1 MVAVQIKNEWRDIM
15 LRTIARN
22 VAKGRMK
29 KKEIVRL
36 CSQYDHLGKKHDIY
50 FSKHWREYVNY
61 GGRA

>member
-1 MVAVQIKNEWRDIM
+1 M